1 MRSALAAV
9 FLASTALAALAGDV
23 PTPSRVAAVTV
34 YPQGADVTR
43 MAEVTVAAGGQR
55 LVLSGL
61 PQDVDMASIR
71 VEGEGPEGLTIL
83 SVDSRAV
90 ALAGA
95 AADQARRETEAA
107 MKALADEKAALDLA
121 IADAEAQ
128 KQFLM
133 GLNRAPAPANGAA
146 GPDAA
151 TLGPVLDLMA
161 RKFAVLSRT
170 IQEARV
176 RQHKID
182 EELADLQR
190 KLDTLAPDGK
200 MATEV
205 AVNVEAGQAGA
216 AAFKVKYRIAAAGWQ
231 PLYDARLSTGGKDGK
246 PALTLTRQAE
256 VMQQSGES
264 WDGVALSLSTARPG
278 GATAAPELAEMEV
291 GPAPA
296 PVPMASNEGAWTS
309 RTKGGG
315 LMAAPEAMVAQDA
328 AAPPPAD
335 KPAEMQQAGVEMA
348 GFQAVYVVP
357 GLSTVDN
364 SGTARKLAI
373 GGESFAPKLS
383 ALTVPRLDAHAYL
396 TAAFTAQVA
405 APLLPGR
412 VSLYRD
418 GVFMGEGGLPL
429 LNGGEETRLGFG
441 VDDLV
446 NVKVQETRREAGEVG
461 ILTTSNSEVRAYT
474 MTLKNLH
481 DFALPVTVMDRM
493 PFASHED
500 IKVEPAPG
508 ATAPTTRDVDGKRGI
523 SAWTLELGPGSE
535 QTVNTGYK
543 ITWPK
548 DMKLSP
554 LYE

>member
-1 MRSALAAV
+1 
-9 FLASTALAALAGDV
+9 
-23 PTPSRVAAVTV
+23 
-34 YPQGADVTR
+34 
-43 MAEVTVAAGGQR
+43 
-55 LVLSGL
+55 
-61 PQDVDMASIR
+61 
-71 VEGEGPEGLTIL
+71 
-83 SVDSRAV
+83 
-90 ALAGA
+90 
-95 AADQARRETEAA
+95 
-107 MKALADEKAALDLA
+107 
-121 IADAEAQ
+121 
-128 KQFLM
+128 
-133 GLNRAPAPANGAA
+133 
-146 GPDAA
+146 
-151 TLGPVLDLMA
+151 
-161 RKFAVLSRT
+161 
-170 IQEARV
+170 
-176 RQHKID
+176 
-182 EELADLQR
+182 
-190 KLDTLAPDGK
+190 
-200 MATEV
+200 
-205 AVNVEAGQAGA
+205 
-216 AAFKVKYRIAAAGWQ
+216 
-231 PLYDARLSTGGKDGK
+231 
-246 PALTLTRQAE
+246 
-256 VMQQSGES
+256 
-264 WDGVALSLSTARPG
+264 
-278 GATAAPELAEMEV
+278 
-291 GPAPA
+291 
-296 PVPMASNEGAWTS
+296 
-309 RTKGGG
+309 
-315 LMAAPEAMVAQDA
+315 
-328 AAPPPAD
+328 
-335 KPAEMQQAGVEMA
+335 EMA

-396 TAAFTAQVA
+396 AAAFTAQVA

-474 MTLKNLH
+474 VTLKNLH

-493 PFASHED
+493 PFATHED
-500 IKVEPAPG
+500 IKVESAPG